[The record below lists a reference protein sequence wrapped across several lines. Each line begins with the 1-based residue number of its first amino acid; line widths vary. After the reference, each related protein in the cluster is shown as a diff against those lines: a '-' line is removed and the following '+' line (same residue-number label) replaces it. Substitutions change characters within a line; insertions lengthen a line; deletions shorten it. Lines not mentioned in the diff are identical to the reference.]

1 LHVVAELKRRAY
13 EVSGEEAIKE
23 RTAIQYST
31 TLNRV
36 GKYVKAEVGSIP
48 VEALTRELIERFMY
62 APGIDGTRPQ
72 PKTSQF
78 RLSVFRFAARY
89 LLEHSCLRVDPTRGL
104 RAPRAGARIHLR
116 LSEAEFQAARE
127 ASCSTLAETRLPTVI
142 AIAEGGAV
150 STEIGE
156 ARVCDLDLSNLRI
169 WLSGCHTALPRW
181 ARLSPWGAAQIARR
195 VEAAHLEGS
204 DLLVSLGASRDI
216 RQKSVHQAI
225 DVCFRRAGIKRRQGV
240 KVGSIRALAG
250 WRVYGASGRIEDVAR
265 VLGCTTLDAAAATIG
280 LLWNR
285 PDETG

>member
-1 LHVVAELKRRAY
+1 MTTRESRSEETWIGIPSDWSHTGRLPDTPLTGPSTPLDTAILHVVAELKRRAY

-181 ARLSPWGAAQIARR
+181 ARLSPWGAGADR
-195 VEAAHLEGS
+195 
-204 DLLVSLGASRDI
+204 ASR
-216 RQKSVHQAI
+216 
-225 DVCFRRAGIKRRQGV
+225 
-240 KVGSIRALAG
+240 
-250 WRVYGASGRIEDVAR
+250 
-265 VLGCTTLDAAAATIG
+265 
-280 LLWNR
+280 
-285 PDETG
+285 